1 MRPSALRAGAEA
13 MHASG
18 AVGEAAKGAAP
29 GAADASG
36 MAVGE
41 GQARGLWTSG
51 ARGEAYAE
59 AHGEA
64 DAQTRGETDAEV
76 AAGSGGSERPG
87 ALQEDGVP
95 AEILACCQ
103 KLALENGLTRR
114 EAEILGLIAMG
125 RSAKYIADELLIS
138 YNTTRTHIRHVY
150 EKLNIH
156 AKQELIDL
164 VLFGSGMR

>member
-1 MRPSALRAGAEA
+1 MFLTGRGSRRRARRR
-13 MHASG
+13 
-18 AVGEAAKGAAP
+18 
-29 GAADASG
+29 
-36 MAVGE
+36 E
-41 GQARGLWTSG
+41 GSRGSRARRTRGVRGKCARRLCLQVRRRWDER

-59 AHGEA
+59 AHREA

-76 AAGSGGSERPG
+76 ATGSGGSERPG

>member
-1 MRPSALRAGAEA
+1 MTLLYFASVCRHVLDGPRVEKAGSKKGGVARESGATNAGGAGEMRPSALRAGAEA

-76 AAGSGGSERPG
+76 AA
-87 ALQEDGVP
+87 
-95 AEILACCQ
+95 
-103 KLALENGLTRR
+103 
-114 EAEILGLIAMG
+114 
-125 RSAKYIADELLIS
+125 
-138 YNTTRTHIRHVY
+138 
-150 EKLNIH
+150 
-156 AKQELIDL
+156 
-164 VLFGSGMR
+164 

>member
-1 MRPSALRAGAEA
+1 
-13 MHASG
+13 MHALG
-18 AVGEAAKGAAP
+18 AVGETAKGVAL

-36 MAVGE
+36 AAVGE
-41 GQARGLWTSG
+41 AASAGALDERAR
-51 ARGEAYAE
+51 AEAYAE
-59 AHGEA
+59 AREEA
-64 DAQTRGETDAEV
+64 DAQARGETDAQV
-76 AAGSGGSERPG
+76 AAGSGGAERPG

-103 KLALENGLTRR
+103 KLAFENGLTRR